1 MSAIKEAIE
10 KQKGSVLDI
19 TLTGD
24 VNVGDVTPLGTSM
37 ISIAC
42 SSGLTGEVIAVETEK
57 VWTLNAKTADVIG
70 IGDTLY
76 FDVTNRELTITD
88 TSNIKAGIAV
98 SAKGATAGTID
109 IKINIG

>member
-1 MSAIKEAIE
+1 MATIKEAIE
-10 KQKGSVLDI
+10 KQNGSVLDI
-19 TLTGD
+19 TLGSD
-24 VNVGDVTPLGTSM
+24 VNVGDVVPLGNSM

-57 VWTLNAKTADVIG
+57 VWTINAKTADVIS

-76 FDVTNRELTITD
+76 FDVTNRELTTTA

-98 SAKGATAGTID
+98 SSKGATAGTID
-109 IKINIG
+109 IKINIA